1 MQCPKWEAG
10 VTSIMHTPQ
19 IILGDKETSGI
30 THKSTLQWY
39 FDPHLNK
46 IYVVSSFHL
55 NKLQWLLWPLPKK
68 DLEIS
73 MKKKKGILPIYWFGK
88 GHSNR
93 QLLATK
99 MQI

>member
-1 MQCPKWEAG
+1 MVIVIIILFIISPLQTLMQCPKWEAG

-55 NKLQWLLWPLPKK
+55 NKLQWLL
-68 DLEIS
+68 
-73 MKKKKGILPIYWFGK
+73 
-88 GHSNR
+88 
-93 QLLATK
+93 
-99 MQI
+99 